1 MMGSRKKRS
10 FYIKADHGGRDSAP
24 LDLTVK
30 RPLSMTYWITN
41 KNYAV
46 KLLFKNIFP
55 QVTQSNIR
63 QVGSSLVKSIILTC
77 KKNYPC
83 L

>member
-1 MMGSRKKRS
+1 MTV
-10 FYIKADHGGRDSAP
+10 FYDS
-24 LDLTVK
+24 TH
-30 RPLSMTYWITN
+30 WIIN
-41 KNYAV
+41 KNYEV
-46 KLLFKNIFP
+46 TLLFKNIFP